1 MGKSA
6 KLTKRFSKAD
16 RTARKIN
23 AQSGPGSQ
31 QRTERSV
38 SPDDAPRSAI
48 PLFNTSARG
57 RTSTKPDPRL
67 AAAAAAGPAS
77 LVDEP
82 APVHAAD
89 GDVEPDL
96 MDEGDA
102 AAGPGSGSGGGK
114 KKNKSL
120 KDKVRAA
127 KESLRA
133 DEQRSRDKL
142 GGGANKGGKKG
153 RKGNVLG
160 SVDYVELM
168 EKRPGKKF
176 R

>member
-23 AQSGPGSQ
+23 AQSGPSIQ
-31 QRTERSV
+31 QRSV

-82 APVHAAD
+82 APVHDAD

-102 AAGPGSGSGGGK
+102 AAAPGSGGGGGK
-114 KKNKSL
+114 KRNKSL

-142 GGGANKGGKKG
+142 GGGAGKGGKKG